1 MKKIAEGDL
10 LRRIRLN
17 RKRLSAKMYR
27 YPDIFNKKYSA
38 SWPGDWEGRC
48 ILSLT
53 SLYFALSGYDKDQ
66 ESVLN
71 QLDDIIS
78 HLKEHINEDGYFGN
92 IVNDEY
98 LDEQQVSG
106 NSWYL
111 RGLIEYYQISRSD
124 EILSII
130 KSVVNK
136 FIYKIAKFYEHYP
149 ISTREIGGVGGH
161 IEGVIRDGWLTS
173 SDVGCAF
180 IMLDAMSE
188 AYYLLRDDKLKE
200 ILIKVIDKFINL
212 DFINLKCQTHATLS
226 CARGI
231 LTFYEATKEEK
242 YLNYAIDIFKKY
254 INYGMTL
261 DYSNINWFNRK
272 DTWTEPCCIVDSFI
286 LTSKFYQITKDDKY
300 LLLLNRIYLNSFRM
314 AQRNN
319 GGAGC
324 NTCLIDNNDSIKC
337 YLYEAFFCCTMR
349 LGEGLRFVKKY
360 SSFNI
365 DNELLVSILED
376 MKIYGNNQ
384 EEISIKG
391 DIYNKE
397 KVRISFKNIK
407 NNLRFAVYLPE
418 TVGFSCS
425 NKGLIREGDKLIINV
440 DKDTNLNIKFT
451 LNTHIENNLY
461 FVGDMLLAKRNLELD
476 EKCFN
481 IDNERYYFLI
491 DYSKLKNKKETLK
504 VSQTL

>member
-66 ESVLN
+66 ESILN
-71 QLDDIIS
+71 QLDEIIS
-78 HLKEHINEDGYFGN
+78 HLKEYINEDGYFGN

-124 EILSII
+124 EILSLI

-226 CARGI
+226 CARGV

-300 LLLLNRIYLNSFRM
+300 LLLLNRDSITGRVERLFSELLTKEDSAYMKNIYTKSIRLGHNDGFLYFYNDKYEEMSISIVDTIN
-314 AQRNN
+314 AVVD
-319 GGAGC
+319 GV
-324 NTCLIDNNDSIKC
+324 IDNTLFNVNKFKDIKKRDDIIC
-337 YLYEAFFCCTMR
+337 FIHKLVEKID
-349 LGEGLRFVKKY
+349 EVKKE
-360 SSFNI
+360 I
-365 DNELLVSILED
+365 
-376 MKIYGNNQ
+376 
-384 EEISIKG
+384 EE
-391 DIYNKE
+391 
-397 KVRISFKNIK
+397 
-407 NNLRFAVYLPE
+407 
-418 TVGFSCS
+418 C
-425 NKGLIREGDKLIINV
+425 IN
-440 DKDTNLNIKFT
+440 
-451 LNTHIENNLY
+451 
-461 FVGDMLLAKRNLELD
+461 
-476 EKCFN
+476 
-481 IDNERYYFLI
+481 
-491 DYSKLKNKKETLK
+491 
-504 VSQTL
+504 